1 MAKSH
6 AVGVEEA
13 APVAL
18 HDLWFL
24 SLEIYFSDCFRVF
37 LFLITYR
44 AGYRYMVPRDKMLLS
59 YASASLF

>member
-37 LFLITYR
+37 LFLITYG
-44 AGYRYMVPRDKMLLS
+44 AGYR
-59 YASASLF
+59 